1 MCSAQNRRRKMW
13 SDYRNREK
21 NEKRS
26 SAWWGKRRNG
36 RRGLDFVG
44 KMSVFSYGSGS
55 WWCLSCYVDT
65 VWTSFLLAEIS
76 HCKREIIGKS
86 ETSAGLRSLLSCWRR
101 PHLCPKLTGFQN
113 SFLFNVECAFP
124 VETAE
129 TGNFWA
135 HSCYR
140 ANRFCKLCRTWLK
153 RCWLLRKRQCMRDR
167 KRIGG
172 LQRSLFFLLLLLTWE
187 THAGNS
193 NIRKTVSLWETF
205 FFFFSS
211 LLGQLWV
218 LSSNRTPQGQ
228 SGFGKLNVENNNK
241 A

>member
-1 MCSAQNRRRKMW
+1 MIRVRDDVCRVTW
-13 SDYRNREK
+13 IPFEH
-21 NEKRS
+21 
-26 SAWWGKRRNG
+26 
-36 RRGLDFVG
+36 
-44 KMSVFSYGSGS
+44 
-55 WWCLSCYVDT
+55 LSCQQR
-65 VWTSFLLAEIS
+65 SL
-76 HCKREIIGKS
+76 
-86 ETSAGLRSLLSCWRR
+86 SLLSCCRQ
-101 PHLCPKLTGFQN
+101 PHLSPKLTGFQN
-113 SFLFNVECAFP
+113 WFLFNVECACP

-153 RCWLLRKRQCMRDR
+153 RCWLLSKRQCMRDR
-167 KRIGG
+167 KRNGG
-172 LQRSLFFLLLLLTWE
+172 LQRSFFSLLLLLTWE

>member
-1 MCSAQNRRRKMW
+1 MGQA
-13 SDYRNREK
+13 
-21 NEKRS
+21 EKRK
-26 SAWWGKRRNG
+26 KRTW
-36 RRGLDFVG
+36 FVG
-44 KMSVFSYGSGS
+44 KMSVLSYGSDS

-65 VWTSFLLAEIS
+65 VWTSSLLAEIS

-101 PHLCPKLTGFQN
+101 PHLSPKLTGFQN
-113 SFLFNVECAFP
+113 WFLFNVECAFP

-129 TGNFWA
+129 TRNFWA

-153 RCWLLRKRQCMRDR
+153 RCWLLRKRLCMRDR

-187 THAGNS
+187 THPGNS
-193 NIRKTVSLWETF
+193 NIRKTVFLWETF